1 MKREIGTFVAGV
13 ALAGSVV
20 AGAVALQG
28 DGPTKSA
35 GYSNPVPCVQMAGGD
50 VDCAT
55 PVGSPAPLPTPAP
68 TATPEAPVAVEPAT
82 VIDTITELPGTGT
95 GPAR

>member
-1 MKREIGTFVAGV
+1 MKRAIGTFVAGV
-13 ALAGSVV
+13 ALAGSIIG
-20 AGAVALQG
+20 GAVALQG

-35 GYSNPVPCVQMAGGD
+35 GYSNPVPCVQAAGGEL
-50 VDCAT
+50 DCGT
-55 PVGSPAPLPTPAP
+55 PVGSPVPLPTVEP
-68 TATPEAPVAVEPAT
+68 TATPEATT

>member
-35 GYSNPVPCVQMAGGD
+35 GYSNPVPCVQLAGGEL
-50 VDCAT
+50 DCGS
-55 PVGSPAPLPTPAP
+55 PVGSPVPLPTIEPTA
-68 TATPEAPVAVEPAT
+68 TATPEATT

>member
-1 MKREIGTFVAGV
+1 MKRELGTFVAGV

-35 GYSNPVPCVQMAGGD
+35 GYSSPVPCVQLAGGEL
-50 VDCAT
+50 DCGT
-55 PVGSPAPLPTPAP
+55 PVGSPVPLPTVEP
-68 TATPEAPVAVEPAT
+68 TATVAPEPPEPTT
-82 VIDTITELPGTGT
+82 VIDTITDLPSTGT
-95 GPAR
+95 GR

>member
-1 MKREIGTFVAGV
+1 MKREIGTFIAGV

-35 GYSNPVPCVQMAGGD
+35 GYSNPVPCVQLAGGEL
-50 VDCAT
+50 DCGS
-55 PVGSPAPLPTPAP
+55 PVGSPVPLPTVEPVP
-68 TATPEAPVAVEPAT
+68 TATVAPEPTT
-82 VIDTITELPGTGT
+82 VIDTIDTLPATGT
-95 GPAR
+95 GASR